1 MIRSLRA
8 YFLSRALREKL
19 LLLAFV
25 GIGFVWWLSSFGT
38 RAGLFY
44 REQQRTAF
52 NLKDQALW
60 INNKASIEKNAETAA
75 GKLDPAKTL
84 NSNQLATTLQ
94 QIANETGLKN
104 AQLSGTPTTR
114 QNGQF
119 AIHGASY
126 TVRNAS
132 WDSIREFYAVLQQ
145 RAPYIS
151 IDVFTLQ
158 APPNPTPGQDLLSLN
173 LRAESVQIVK

>member
-25 GIGFVWWLSSFGT
+25 GIGFLWWFSSYGK
-38 RAGLFY
+38 RAGAFY
-44 REQQRTAF
+44 REQQRTSF

-75 GKLDPAKTL
+75 GKLDPSKTL
-84 NSNQLATTLQ
+84 NSNQLATTVQ

-104 AQLSGTPTTR
+104 AQLAGTPTTR

-119 AIHGASY
+119 AIHTASYNIRGAS
-126 TVRNAS
+126 
-132 WDSIREFYAVLQQ
+132 WESIREFYGALQQ

-158 APPNPTPGQDLLSLN
+158 SQPSAGNAQDLLALTI
-173 LRAESVQIVK
+173 RAESVQIVK

>member
-1 MIRSLRA
+1 MIRTLRA
-8 YFLSRALREKL
+8 YFLSRVLREKL

-25 GIGFVWWLSSFGT
+25 GIGFLWWFSSFGK
-38 RAGLFY
+38 RAGAFY
-44 REQQRTAF
+44 REQQQTTTSLKGQAF
-52 NLKDQALW
+52 YID
-60 INNKASIEKNAETAA
+60 NKATIEQNAATAA
-75 GKLDPAKTL
+75 GKLDPTKTL

-104 AQLSGTPTTR
+104 AQLSGSPTTR

-119 AIHGASY
+119 AIHSAAYSI
-126 TVRNAS
+126 RNAP
-132 WDSIREFYAVLQQ
+132 WDSIREYYAALQQ

-158 APPNPTPGQDLLSLN
+158 APPNPVPGQDSLSLN
-173 LRAESVQIVK
+173 IRAESVQILK

>member
-25 GIGFVWWLSSFGT
+25 GIGFLWWFSSYGK
-38 RAGLFY
+38 RAGAFY
-44 REQQRTAF
+44 RDQQRTSF

-75 GKLDPAKTL
+75 GKLDPSKTL
-84 NSNQLATTLQ
+84 NSNQLATTVQ
-94 QIANETGLKN
+94 QVANEIGLKN
-104 AQLSGTPTTR
+104 AQLSGTPATR
-114 QNGQF
+114 QSGQF
-119 AIHGASY
+119 AIHSVSY

-132 WDSIREFYAVLQQ
+132 YLSLREFYGALQQ

-158 APPNPTPGQDLLSLN
+158 AAPNQAPGQDSLSLN
-173 LRAESVQIVK
+173 IRAESVQIVR

>member
-25 GIGFVWWLSSFGT
+25 GIGFLWWFSSYSK
-38 RAGLFY
+38 RAGAFY
-44 REQQRTAF
+44 REQQRTTF

-60 INNKASIEKNAETAA
+60 ISNKASIEQNAATAA
-75 GKLDPAKTL
+75 GKLDPTKTL
-84 NSNQLATTLQ
+84 NSNQLATTVQ

-114 QNGQF
+114 QSGQF
-119 AIHGASY
+119 AIHSAAYSVRGASWE
-126 TVRNAS
+126 A
-132 WDSIREFYAVLQQ
+132 IQAFYGALQQ

-158 APPNPTPGQDLLSLN
+158 AQPGPANASDLLSLSI
-173 LRAESVQIVK
+173 RAESVQIVK